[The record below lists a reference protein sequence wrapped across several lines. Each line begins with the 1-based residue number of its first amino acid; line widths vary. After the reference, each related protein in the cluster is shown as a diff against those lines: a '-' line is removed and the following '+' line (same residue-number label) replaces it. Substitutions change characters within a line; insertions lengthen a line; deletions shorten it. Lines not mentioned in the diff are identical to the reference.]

1 MNKLEILGYI
11 WIFISISL
19 SMGLYKLE
27 ISKRVIDEEYEYIK
41 KHRAFGDL
49 TKYLAII
56 AIVSIVLLNFKFLID
71 KDYVFMARFGVA
83 WGVFVLF
90 IMCSGF
96 YQKRNSLYYN
106 RGLFA
111 IFSILFGIAGL
122 GYALKN
128 MFF

>member
-27 ISKRVIDEEYEYIK
+27 ISKRVINEEYEYIK

-90 IMCSGF
+90 IMCTGF
-96 YQKRNSLYYN
+96 YQKRNSLYYK